1 MSISIA
7 SASEL
12 CVSYSS
18 QTVLDGATLAIHENE
33 RIGLVGRNGCGKST
47 FLKIIAQLDVPDS
60 GEYSV
65 KRGLRVGYLPQDFE
79 LDEDANVMDA
89 VLTGAQDVMDMITE
103 YDNNPADSI
112 KAAELMDLISHRDG

>member
-18 QTVLDGATLAIHENE
+18 QTVLDGATLAIHRNE

-47 FLKIIAQLDVPDS
+47 FLKIIAQVEVPDS

-65 KRGLRVGYLPQDFE
+65 KRNLRVGYLPQEFE
-79 LDEDANVMDA
+79 LDESANVLDA
-89 VLTGAQDVMDMITE
+89 CLHGAQEIIDMI
-103 YDNNPADSI
+103 
-112 KAAELMDLISHRDG
+112 K